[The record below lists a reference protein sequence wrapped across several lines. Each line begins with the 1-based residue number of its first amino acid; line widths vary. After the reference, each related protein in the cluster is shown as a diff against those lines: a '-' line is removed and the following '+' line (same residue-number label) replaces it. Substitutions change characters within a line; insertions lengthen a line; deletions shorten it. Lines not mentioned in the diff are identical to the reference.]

1 VVVRVTQRAGA
12 KWCAA
17 AAVLFGAATPLLK
30 LLTEDLGA
38 FSLSGLLYLGAAAAV
53 APSAARGAGRRVR
66 ALGGRDARLLATS
79 VVLGGML
86 APLMLMVA
94 LDRVAAGTVSLLLTL
109 ELVATAAVAR
119 VVLREHVGGRT
130 AAGIGLVV
138 AANVA
143 LVAGDSVS
151 WDVGALLVVGTC
163 LCWAT
168 DNVATAG
175 IGALRPAQIT
185 LVKGLV
191 AGSVNLAIGLAV
203 DGPPS
208 GDALGVLVVGA
219 LSYGLSIPAWITG
232 ARLLG
237 AARGQVIF
245 ALAPFV
251 GLALSV
257 PINGE
262 AIAGVTALA
271 AGGALLGVL
280 VMSTGGHEH
289 EHVHEAIEHR
299 HAIDGRDPHH
309 APERIEILDG
319 DLHRH
324 VAFAHA
330 HAHVPDAHHRHD
342 H

>member
-1 VVVRVTQRAGA
+1 M
-12 KWCAA
+12 
-17 AAVLFGAATPLLK
+17 LFGAATPLLK

-53 APSAARGAGRRVR
+53 APSAARGAGGRVR
-66 ALGGRDARLLATS
+66 ALGGRDARLLVTS

-119 VVLREHVGGRT
+119 VVLREHIGGRT

-138 AANVA
+138 AANVL
-143 LVAGDSVS
+143 LVTSDSVS
-151 WDVGALLVVGTC
+151 WSVGGLLVVGTC
-163 LCWAT
+163 LCWAA

-191 AGSVNLAIGLAV
+191 AGSVNLAIGLAL
-203 DGPPS
+203 DGPPPA
-208 GDALGVLVVGA
+208 DALGVLVVGA

-251 GLALSV
+251 GLALAV
-257 PINGE
+257 PVNGE
-262 AIAGVTALA
+262 AIAAATALA
-271 AGGALLGVL
+271 AACALLGVL
-280 VMSTGGHEH
+280 VMSTGAHDHEH
-289 EHVHEAIEHR
+289 AHDVLEHR
-299 HAIDGRDPHH
+299 HAIDASDPHH
-309 APERIEILDG
+309 APGRITVLDG

-324 VAFAHA
+324 DVLVHA
-330 HAHVPDAHHRHD
+330 HPHVPDAHHRHD